1 MGVVTLP
8 PQSVISI
15 SNAIGDLCTFREL
28 GDLMQICYGTS
39 VAITGVSFA
48 EQPRRKVA
56 RDCVDWAQKCGILTN
71 FVAIVLHAKNDNTAF
86 RDLVTQLI
94 PDALT
99 APPSVAS
106 QVGTVVSGLDS
117 LAAYLAKD
125 EVRKK
130 AGISKQRLAEIGQR
144 INLLAAYK
152 GLHDSLHHI
161 QINHT
166 RILLQAVASMDNPIS
181 YETVQVYISQVRAAV
196 IAIRTQIARPGADEI
211 LAGLDLSWVDDLE
224 SSSQR
229 CQEGLEAD
237 RPGPVLI
244 AIRQIAAISDSQSV
258 QLNKGI
264 FDAATKLPLPELAS
278 ALVEIGA
285 ADTGLLAALDEAIVA
300 LGALQRSLMSRIATH
315 NRLQKVEQNLSILA
329 SCLDDPGVLIVD
341 EIAALWPE
349 TRAMLLNL
357 AVLGL
362 ERADLTVD
370 AEDCDK
376 IDACLQDVEIAQRD
390 TAFNLK
396 SAPAIRALQRSF
408 SGFQKNASAQ
418 FFALD
423 SRLKADFDSIFQIS
437 DRLRSILGAVP

>member
-117 LAAYLAKD
+117 LATYLAKD

-181 YETVQVYISQVRAAV
+181 YETVQVYISQVRATV
-196 IAIRTQIARPGADEI
+196 IAIRTQIARPGAEEI

-244 AIRQIAAISDSQSV
+244 AIRQIASISDSQSV

-423 SRLKADFDSIFQIS
+423 SRLKADFDSVFQIS

>member
-181 YETVQVYISQVRAAV
+181 YETVQVYISQVRATV

-244 AIRQIAAISDSQSV
+244 AIRQIASISDSQSV

-423 SRLKADFDSIFQIS
+423 SRLKADFDSVFQIS